1 MKKSIGLLLAVFLLS
16 LCSNAQVTFSNEKPK
31 FGETVQFFFNPT
43 NSPLLKSNAIRANA
57 FYFKART
64 PMSSQPF
71 SIDLTKNDNIWKGEF
86 TFSNDSM
93 SGILIAFE
101 DTNSHEIDNN
111 NRNGY
116 FVFVH
121 NKDDVPTKGAYA
133 GLAIAKNIGYY
144 NLSFN
149 LKNDHS
155 EQAEL
160 YEKDFARFP
169 DLKEVMWIPY
179 YWTLSGRK
187 REGDYELVEQELAKR
202 LNRSQ
207 EFNEEEM
214 STIIYLYRQIGKKDK
229 ATPIVKTLIEK
240 SPKGDFAQFEK
251 YTAIMQEPDAG
262 KRMLLFEDFENNMSE
277 SRLLP
282 ELGFSIIHAYVE
294 TRDINKL
301 KSSIKKY
308 LEPAPASIESKADMY
323 NSIAW
328 KMAEA
333 SWELGTAKEFS
344 DKAIELQIL
353 ENQQNNNKRTS
364 AALHSY
370 YDTNGYI
377 LDKLEKKQEAYE
389 AFKKAIPAEI
399 ENTQFEVNERFILS
413 AYQTKHLE
421 EAQRMG
427 ELFMKEA
434 KSTEKIKEILKE
446 IYIKKH
452 GKKGLSNYISSL
464 ETIMKAKQN
473 KEIMA
478 TMLEE
483 DAAKFELKDLMG
495 NMVSLKSLKDKIVII
510 DFWATWCGPCLA
522 SMPGMQEVQR
532 KYKDNPKVKFI
543 FIDTLE
549 NEEDYLSKVKKL
561 ISDKKYDDLTV
572 LLDVDSKLVAQYKV
586 EGIPTK
592 FVIDTNGKIRFK
604 SVGYSGNK
612 ENLVNELSLM
622 IDTLLSQK

>member
-31 FGETVQFFFNPT
+31 SGETIQFTYKPSVNLSKSKLIKAQVILLES
-43 NSPLLKSNAIRANA
+43 NSPMKS
-57 FYFKART
+57 K
-64 PMSSQPF
+64 PF
-71 SIDLTKNDNIWKGEF
+71 SIDLTQEENIWKGSLTLEKDKLGILM
-86 TFSNDSM
+86 TLLDPNSNEMDNNDKNGYAVLVYDTNDS
-93 SGILIAFE
+93 
-101 DTNSHEIDNN
+101 
-111 NRNGY
+111 
-116 FVFVH
+116 
-121 NKDDVPTKGAYA
+121 PTKGAYV

-149 LKNDHS
+149 LKNDYS
-155 EQAEL
+155 EQVEL

-169 DLKEVMWIPY
+169 DLQEKTWIPY
-179 YWTLSGRK
+179 YWTISERNK
-187 REGDYELVEQELAKR
+187 EGDKELIEKGLDSR
-202 LNRSQ
+202 LGNSQ
-207 EFNEEEM
+207 TLSETEM
-214 STIIYLYRQIGKKDK
+214 SSVIHLYRQIGKKDK
-229 ATPIVKTLIEK
+229 AMPIAKALIEK
-240 SPKGDFAQFEK
+240 SPKGEFAQFEK
-251 YTAIMQEPDAG
+251 YTQIWQEPDVE
-262 KRMLLFEDFENNMSE
+262 KRMRLFEDFEIAMPNSTFF
-277 SRLLP
+277 P
-282 ELGFSIIHAYVE
+282 ELGYSIIHAYVDTKE
-294 TRDINKL
+294 INKL
-301 KSSIKKY
+301 KNGIEKY
-308 LEPAPASIESKADMY
+308 VIPAPAPIASKADTY

-333 SWELGTAKEFS
+333 NWELNAAKEFS
-344 DKAIELQIL
+344 DKSIELQLI
-353 ENQQNNNKRTS
+353 EKQQNDTKQTS
-364 AALHSY
+364 TALHSY

-389 AFKKAIPAEI
+389 AFKKAIPTEI

-446 IYIKKH
+446 IYIKKN
-452 GKKGLSNYISSL
+452 GKKGLNNYISSL
-464 ETIMKAKQN
+464 ETIMKAKQS
-473 KEIMA
+473 KDIMA
-478 TMLEE
+478 TMIET
-483 DAAKFELKDLMG
+483 DAAQFELKDLMG
-495 NMVSLKSLKDKIVII
+495 NMVSLTSLKDKIVIL

-522 SMPGMQEVQR
+522 SMPGMQEVQQ
-532 KYKDNPKVKFI
+532 KYKDNPKVKFL

-549 NEEDYLSKVKKL
+549 DDEDYLSKVKKL

-572 LLDVDSKLVAQYKV
+572 LLDVDSKLVAKYKV

-592 FVIDTNGKIRFK
+592 FVIDSNGKIRFK

>member
-31 FGETVQFFFNPT
+31 SGETVQFTYKPSDNLSKSKTIKAQIIFLES
-43 NSPLLKSNAIRANA
+43 NSPMKS
-57 FYFKART
+57 K
-64 PMSSQPF
+64 PF
-71 SIDLTKNDNIWKGEF
+71 SIDLTQEENTWKGSLTLEKDKLGILM
-86 TFSNDSM
+86 TFLDPSSNEMDNNDKNGYAVLAYDTNDS
-93 SGILIAFE
+93 
-101 DTNSHEIDNN
+101 
-111 NRNGY
+111 
-116 FVFVH
+116 
-121 NKDDVPTKGAYA
+121 PTKGAYV

-149 LKNDHS
+149 LKNDYS
-155 EQAEL
+155 EQVEL

-169 DLKEVMWIPY
+169 DLQEKTWIPY
-179 YWTLSGRK
+179 YWTISERK
-187 REGDYELVEQELAKR
+187 KDGDKELIEKGLDKR
-202 LNRSQ
+202 LENSLTLS
-207 EFNEEEM
+207 ETEM
-214 STIIYLYRQIGKKDK
+214 SSIIYLYRHIEKKDK
-229 ATPIVKTLIEK
+229 AMPIAKALIEK

-251 YTAIMQEPDAG
+251 YSQIMQEPDAG
-262 KRMLLFEDFENNMSE
+262 KRMLLFQDFEINMPNSP
-277 SRLLP
+277 LLP
-282 ELGFSIIHAYVE
+282 ELGYSIIHTYVDTKE
-294 TRDINKL
+294 INKL
-301 KSSIKKY
+301 KNSIKKY
-308 LEPAPASIESKADMY
+308 LEPAPAPIESKASMY

-333 SWELGTAKEFS
+333 NWELGAAKEFS
-344 DKAIELQIL
+344 DKAIELQLI
-353 ENQQNNNKRTS
+353 EKQQNDTKRTS
-364 AALHSY
+364 TALHSY

-377 LDKLEKKQEAYE
+377 LEKLGRLNEAYE
-389 AFKKAIPAEI
+389 SYKKAISNDVTETEFQI
-399 ENTQFEVNERFILS
+399 NERFILS
-413 AYQTKHLE
+413 AYKTKHLD

-446 IYIKKH
+446 IYIKKN
-452 GKKGLSNYISSL
+452 GKKGLNNYISSL

-473 KEIMA
+473 KDIMA
-478 TMLEE
+478 TMIET
-483 DAAKFELKDLMG
+483 DAAQFELKDLMG
-495 NMVSLKSLKDKIVII
+495 NMVSLASLKDKIVII

-522 SMPGMQEVQR
+522 SMPGMQEAQR
-532 KYKDNPKVKFI
+532 KYKNNPKVKFL

-549 NEEDYLSKVKKL
+549 NDEDYLSKVKKV

-572 LLDVDSKLVAQYKV
+572 LLDVDSKLVAKYKV

-592 FVIDTNGKIRFK
+592 FVIDSNGKIRFK

>member
-31 FGETVQFFFNPT
+31 SGETIQFNYKPSVNLSKSKLIKAQVILLES
-43 NSPLLKSNAIRANA
+43 NSPMQSK
-57 FYFKART
+57 
-64 PMSSQPF
+64 PF
-71 SIDLTKNDNIWKGEF
+71 SIDLTQEENIWKGSLTLEKDKLGILM
-86 TFSNDSM
+86 TLLDPNSNEMDNNDKNGYAVLVYDTNDS
-93 SGILIAFE
+93 
-101 DTNSHEIDNN
+101 
-111 NRNGY
+111 
-116 FVFVH
+116 
-121 NKDDVPTKGAYA
+121 PTKGAYV

-149 LKNDHS
+149 LKNDYS
-155 EQAEL
+155 EQVEL

-169 DLKEVMWIPY
+169 DLQEKTWIPY
-179 YWTLSGRK
+179 YWTISERNK
-187 REGDYELVEQELAKR
+187 EGDKELIEIGLDSR
-202 LNRSQ
+202 LENSQ
-207 EFNEEEM
+207 TLSETEM
-214 STIIYLYRQIGKKDK
+214 SSVIYLYRQIGKKDK
-229 ATPIVKTLIEK
+229 AMPIAKALIEK
-240 SPKGDFAQFEK
+240 SPKGEFAQFEK
-251 YTAIMQEPDAG
+251 YSQIMQEPDAG
-262 KRMLLFEDFENNMSE
+262 KRMRLFEDFEIAMPNSTFF
-277 SRLLP
+277 P
-282 ELGFSIIHAYVE
+282 ELGYSVIHAYIDTKE
-294 TRDINKL
+294 INKL
-301 KSSIKKY
+301 KNGIEKY
-308 LEPAPASIESKADMY
+308 VIPAPAPIASKADTY

-333 SWELGTAKEFS
+333 NWELNVAKEFS
-344 DKAIELQIL
+344 DKSIELQLI
-353 ENQQNNNKRTS
+353 EKQQNDTKQTS
-364 AALHSY
+364 TALHSY

-446 IYIKKH
+446 IYIKKN
-452 GKKGLSNYISSL
+452 GKKGLNNYISSL

-473 KEIMA
+473 KDIMA
-478 TMLEE
+478 TMIET
-483 DAAKFELKDLMG
+483 DAAQFELKDLMG
-495 NMVSLKSLKDKIVII
+495 NMVSLTSLKDKIVIL

-522 SMPGMQEVQR
+522 SMPGMQEVQQ
-532 KYKDNPKVKFI
+532 KYKDNPKVKFL

-549 NEEDYLSKVKKL
+549 DDEDYLSKVKKL

-572 LLDVDSKLVAQYKV
+572 LLDVDSKLVAKYKV

-592 FVIDTNGKIRFK
+592 FVIDSNGKIRFK

>member
-1 MKKSIGLLLAVFLLS
+1 MIKAQIILLES
-16 LCSNAQVTFSNEKPK
+16 
-31 FGETVQFFFNPT
+31 
-43 NSPLLKSNAIRANA
+43 NSPMKS
-57 FYFKART
+57 K
-64 PMSSQPF
+64 PF
-71 SIDLTKNDNIWKGEF
+71 SIDLTQEENIWKGSIILEK
-86 TFSNDSM
+86 DKL
-93 SGILIAFE
+93 GILITLLDPSSNEMDNNDKNGYSVLAY
-101 DTNSHEIDNN
+101 DTNDLP
-111 NRNGY
+111 
-116 FVFVH
+116 V
-121 NKDDVPTKGAYA
+121 KGAYV

-144 NLSFN
+144 NSSFD
-149 LKNDHS
+149 LKNDYS
-155 EQAEL
+155 EQIEL
-160 YEKDFARFP
+160 YEKDFARFT
-169 DLKEVMWIPY
+169 DLKEVVWIPY
-179 YWTLSGRK
+179 YWTIIERKKDGDKELIEKGLDSRLEGSQALS
-187 REGDYELVEQELAKR
+187 ET
-202 LNRSQ
+202 
-207 EFNEEEM
+207 EM
-214 STIIYLYRQIGKKDK
+214 SSIIYLYRRIGKKDK
-229 ATPIVKTLIEK
+229 AIPIVKTLIEK

-251 YTAIMQEPDAG
+251 YSSIMQERDAE
-262 KRMLLFEDFENNMSE
+262 KRMLLFEDFEKNMSE
-277 SRLLP
+277 SPLLP
-282 ELGFSIIHAYVE
+282 ELGFSLIHAYVDTKE
-294 TRDINKL
+294 INKL
-301 KSSIKKY
+301 KSGIKKY
-308 LEPAPASIESKADMY
+308 LDPAPSPIESKADTY

-377 LDKLEKKQEAYE
+377 LDKLGKKQEAYE

-452 GKKGLSNYISSL
+452 GKKGLSNYVSSL

-473 KEIMA
+473 KDIMA
-478 TMLEE
+478 TMFEE
-483 DAAKFELKDLMG
+483 DAAPFELKDLMG
-495 NMVSLKSLKDKIVII
+495 NMVSLASLKDKIII
-510 DFWATWCGPCLA
+510 VDFWATWCGPCLA

-532 KYKDNPKVKFI
+532 KYKDNPKVKFL

-549 NEEDYLSKVKKL
+549 DDEDYLSKVKKL

-572 LLDVDSKLVAQYKV
+572 LLDVDSKLVAKYKV

-592 FVIDTNGKIRFK
+592 FVIDSNGKVRFK

-622 IDTLLSQK
+622 IDTLLSQR

>member
-1 MKKSIGLLLAVFLLS
+1 M
-16 LCSNAQVTFSNEKPK
+16 Q
-31 FGETVQFFFNPT
+31 
-43 NSPLLKSNAIRANA
+43 
-57 FYFKART
+57 
-64 PMSSQPF
+64 SQPF

-101 DTNSHEIDNN
+101 DTNSHEVDNN
-111 NRNGY
+111 NGNGY
-116 FVFVH
+116 FVFIH
-121 NKDDVPTKGAYA
+121 NKDNVPTKGAYA
-133 GLAIAKNIGYY
+133 GLAIAKNIGI
-144 NLSFN
+144 NNPSFN
-149 LKNDHS
+149 LKNDYS

-160 YEKDFARFP
+160 YERDFARFP
-169 DLKEVMWIPY
+169 DLKEQEWIPY
-179 YWTLSGRK
+179 FWTIIERKKDGDKELIEKGLDSRLESSLTLS
-187 REGDYELVEQELAKR
+187 ET
-202 LNRSQ
+202 
-207 EFNEEEM
+207 EM
-214 STIIYLYRQIGKKDK
+214 SNIIYLYRQIGKKDK
-229 ATPIVKTLIEK
+229 AIPIAKALIEK

-251 YTAIMQEPDAG
+251 YSQIIQERDAG
-262 KRMLLFEDFENNMSE
+262 KRMRLFEDFEKNMPDSHLLAELGYALIPSYIYTREVVKLKNSIDKYLIPSPASRE
-277 SRLLP
+277 SR
-282 ELGFSIIHAYVE
+282 
-294 TRDINKL
+294 
-301 KSSIKKY
+301 
-308 LEPAPASIESKADMY
+308 ADTY

-328 KMAEA
+328 KMADA
-333 SWELGTAKEFS
+333 NWELNVAKEFS
-344 DKAIELQIL
+344 DRAIELQIL

-464 ETIMKAKQN
+464 ETAMKAKQK
-473 KEIMA
+473 KEVVA

-483 DAAKFELKDLMG
+483 DAVQFELKDLMG
-495 NMVSLKSLKDKIVII
+495 NMVSLASLRDKIVIV
-510 DFWATWCGPCLA
+510 DFWATWCGPCIA

-532 KYKDNPKVKFI
+532 KYKDNPKVKFL

-549 NEEDYLSKVKKL
+549 DDEDYLSKVKKL

-572 LLDVDSKLVAQYKV
+572 LLDVDSKLVAKYKV

-592 FVIDTNGKIRFK
+592 FVIDSNGKIRFK
-604 SVGYSGNK
+604 SIGYSGNK

-622 IDTLLSQK
+622 IDTLLNQK

>member
-16 LCSNAQVTFSNEKPK
+16 LCSNAQVTFSNEKTK
-31 FGETVQFFFNPT
+31 SGETIQFTYKPSVNLSKSKLIKAQVILLES
-43 NSPLLKSNAIRANA
+43 NSPMKS
-57 FYFKART
+57 K
-64 PMSSQPF
+64 PF
-71 SIDLTKNDNIWKGEF
+71 SIDLTQEENIWKGSLTLEKDKLGILM
-86 TFSNDSM
+86 TLLDPNSNEMDNNDKNGYAVLVYDTNDS
-93 SGILIAFE
+93 
-101 DTNSHEIDNN
+101 
-111 NRNGY
+111 
-116 FVFVH
+116 
-121 NKDDVPTKGAYA
+121 PTKGAYA

-149 LKNDHS
+149 LKNDYS
-155 EQAEL
+155 EQVEL

-169 DLKEVMWIPY
+169 DLQEKTWIPY
-179 YWTLSGRK
+179 YWTISERNK
-187 REGDYELVEQELAKR
+187 EGDKELIERGLDSR
-202 LNRSQ
+202 LENSQ
-207 EFNEEEM
+207 TLSETDM
-214 STIIYLYRQIGKKDK
+214 SSIIHLYRQIGKKDK
-229 ATPIVKTLIEK
+229 AMPIAKALIEK
-240 SPKGDFAQFEK
+240 SPKGEFAQFEK
-251 YTAIMQEPDAG
+251 YSQIMQEPDAG
-262 KRMLLFEDFENNMSE
+262 KRMRLFEDFEIAMPNSTFF
-277 SRLLP
+277 P
-282 ELGFSIIHAYVE
+282 ELGYSVIHAYIDTKE
-294 TRDINKL
+294 INKL
-301 KSSIKKY
+301 KNGIEKY
-308 LEPAPASIESKADMY
+308 VIPAPAPIASKADTY

-333 SWELGTAKEFS
+333 NWELSAAKEFS
-344 DKAIELQIL
+344 DKAIELQLL
-353 ENQQNNNKRTS
+353 ENQHNNNKRTS

-446 IYIKKH
+446 IYIKKN
-452 GKKGLSNYISSL
+452 GKKGLNNYISSL

-473 KEIMA
+473 KDIMA
-478 TMLEE
+478 TMIET
-483 DAAKFELKDLMG
+483 DAAQFELKDLMG
-495 NMVSLKSLKDKIVII
+495 NMVSLASLKDKIVIL

-522 SMPGMQEVQR
+522 SMPGMQKVQQ
-532 KYKDNPKVKFI
+532 KYKDNPKVKFL

-549 NEEDYLSKVKKL
+549 DDEDYLSKVKKL
-561 ISDKKYDDLTV
+561 IIDKKYDDLTV
-572 LLDVDSKLVAQYKV
+572 LLDVDSKLVAKYKV

-592 FVIDTNGKIRFK
+592 FVIDSNGKIRFK